1 MFARTTFIALIGASA
16 LLTGACGS
24 DDAGSTTSPAATSP
38 APTSAAATTPAPTA
52 EPSVVPA
59 QQWSKQVNRL
69 CRQEQAAAGEVPEP
83 DAEDPASVAASL
95 AELEDLIAQLS
106 TDVRAVGVPEE
117 NAQAAEELAD
127 LYQQAADIL
136 AEKGPEGDLEAV
148 FAELNALSP
157 QINAAAQT
165 LGVEDCAGG

>member
-1 MFARTTFIALIGASA
+1 MLARTTFIALISASA

-24 DDAGSTTSPAATSP
+24 DDSGSATSP
-38 APTSAAATTPAPTA
+38 APTTAAATPSAPTA
-52 EPSVVPA
+52 EPTVVPA
-59 QQWSKQVNRL
+59 SAWSKQVNRL

-95 AELEDLIAQLS
+95 AELEELIAQLS
-106 TDVRAVGVPEE
+106 TDVRAVGVPDK

-136 AEKGPEGDLEAV
+136 AEKGPEGDLQVV
-148 FAELNALSP
+148 FAELNTLTP

-165 LGVEDCAGG
+165 LGVEDCLGD

>member
-24 DDAGSTTSPAATSP
+24 DDAGSTTSRPRPLRRPPPRADRRTDDDPCQAVVQAGQSSVPTGTGSRRRGPRARRGGPGLGGGQPRAA
-38 APTSAAATTPAPTA
+38 
-52 EPSVVPA
+52 
-59 QQWSKQVNRL
+59 
-69 CRQEQAAAGEVPEP
+69 QELV
-83 DAEDPASVAASL
+83 
-95 AELEDLIAQLS
+95 AQLS

-148 FAELNALSP
+148 FAEVNALSP

-165 LGVEDCAGG
+165 LGVEDCGG

>member
-24 DDAGSTTSPAATSP
+24 DDAGSTTSPAAT
-38 APTSAAATTPAPTA
+38 TAAATTPAPTA
-52 EPSVVPA
+52 EPTMIPA
-59 QQWSKQVNRL
+59 KQWSKQVNRL

-83 DAEDPASVAASL
+83 DVEDPASVAASL
-95 AELEDLIAQLS
+95 AQLQELVAQLS

-148 FAELNALSP
+148 FAEVNALSP

-165 LGVEDCAGG
+165 LGVEDCGG

>member
-1 MFARTTFIALIGASA
+1 
-16 LLTGACGS
+16 
-24 DDAGSTTSPAATSP
+24 
-38 APTSAAATTPAPTA
+38 
-52 EPSVVPA
+52 V
-59 QQWSKQVNRL
+59 
-69 CRQEQAAAGEVPEP
+69 
-83 DAEDPASVAASL
+83 EDPASVAASL

-106 TDVRAVGVPEE
+106 TDVRAVGVPDE

-148 FAELNALSP
+148 FAEVNALSP
-157 QINAAAQT
+157 QINSAART

>member
-1 MFARTTFIALIGASA
+1 MFARTSFIALISASA

-24 DDAGSTTSPAATSP
+24 DGADSTTSP
-38 APTSAAATTPAPTA
+38 APTSAAATTPEPTA

-69 CRQEQAAAGEVPEP
+69 CRQEQTAAGKISEP
-83 DAEDPASVAASL
+83 DAEDPAAVAASL
-95 AELEDLIAQLS
+95 AQLEELIAQLS

-136 AEKGPEGDLEAV
+136 AEKGPDGDLEAV
-148 FAELNALSP
+148 FADLNALSP

-165 LGVEDCAGG
+165 LGVEDCGGG

>member
-1 MFARTTFIALIGASA
+1 
-16 LLTGACGS
+16 
-24 DDAGSTTSPAATSP
+24 
-38 APTSAAATTPAPTA
+38 
-52 EPSVVPA
+52 V
-59 QQWSKQVNRL
+59 
-69 CRQEQAAAGEVPEP
+69 
-83 DAEDPASVAASL
+83 EDPASVAASL

-106 TDVRAVGVPEE
+106 TDVRAVGVPDE

-148 FAELNALSP
+148 FAEVNALSP
-157 QINAAAQT
+157 QINAAART

>member
-24 DDAGSTTSPAATSP
+24 DDAGSTTSPAAT
-38 APTSAAATTPAPTA
+38 TAAATTPAPTA
-52 EPSVVPA
+52 EPTMIPA
-59 QQWSKQVNRL
+59 KQWSKQVNRL

>member
-24 DDAGSTTSPAATSP
+24 DDAGSTTSPAAT
-38 APTSAAATTPAPTA
+38 TAAATTPAPTA
-52 EPSVVPA
+52 EPTMIPA
-59 QQWSKQVNRL
+59 KQWSKQVNRL

-83 DAEDPASVAASL
+83 DVEDPASVAASL
-95 AELEDLIAQLS
+95 AQLQELVAQLS

-148 FAELNALSP
+148 FAEVNALSP

-165 LGVEDCAGG
+165 LGGEDCGG

>member
-1 MFARTTFIALIGASA
+1 MLARTTFIALISASA

-24 DDAGSTTSPAATSP
+24 DDAGSTTSPA
-38 APTSAAATTPAPTA
+38 PTSAAPTTPAPTA

-83 DAEDPASVAASL
+83 DVEDPASVAASL

-106 TDVRAVGVPEE
+106 TDVRAVGVPDE

-148 FAELNALSP
+148 FAEVNALSP
-157 QINAAAQT
+157 QINAAART